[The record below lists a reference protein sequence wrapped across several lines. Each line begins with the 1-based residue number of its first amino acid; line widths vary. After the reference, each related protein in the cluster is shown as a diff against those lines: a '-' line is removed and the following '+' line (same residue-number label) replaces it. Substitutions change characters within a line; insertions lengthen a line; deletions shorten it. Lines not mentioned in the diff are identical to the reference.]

1 MNIAQTIY
9 LSMALVV
16 CSSLMIACNPTANS
30 NNMNIIDINPA
41 WQQHPIECDHAI
53 TINNQQWQL
62 QYLRFY
68 LSDVKLDQQPQ
79 SLTTTLWQQPDLAL
93 LGTDCQ
99 GNTNWQLIFAE
110 PLAAGQL
117 SFTLGLPF
125 AVNHQNPLTAKPP
138 LNFSEMF
145 WSWQLGYKFLRL
157 DMQGPNHGW
166 AFHLGSTG
174 CQSASVLRPPALP
187 CRAAN
192 TFEVTLDYQPNQKLQ
207 LNLAALLSDIELS
220 PQSSCMSDSLQ
231 TNCQQLFD
239 NLSLAAPW
247 QLSPASPAP

>member
-79 SLTTTLWQQPDLAL
+79 YHDVVTIPVPAPAPAPAPTVIVFNMPTPPD
-93 LGTDCQ
+93 
-99 GNTNWQLIFAE
+99 
-110 PLAAGQL
+110 
-117 SFTLGLPF
+117 
-125 AVNHQNPLTAKPP
+125 
-138 LNFSEMF
+138 
-145 WSWQLGYKFLRL
+145 
-157 DMQGPNHGW
+157 
-166 AFHLGSTG
+166 
-174 CQSASVLRPPALP
+174 
-187 CRAAN
+187 
-192 TFEVTLDYQPNQKLQ
+192 
-207 LNLAALLSDIELS
+207 
-220 PQSSCMSDSLQ
+220 
-231 TNCQQLFD
+231 
-239 NLSLAAPW
+239 
-247 QLSPASPAP
+247 SPAPPRPPSPKRAPSYFREFV

>member
-1 MNIAQTIY
+1 MNIARTAF
-9 LSMALVV
+9 LSLTLAVA
-16 CSSLMIACNPTANS
+16 SSLLLACNPKEQNKALNVIEIT
-30 NNMNIIDINPA
+30 PA
-41 WQQHPIECDHAI
+41 WQQKPMACNDAI
-53 TINNQQWQL
+53 TIQNQQWQL

-68 LSDVKLDQQPQ
+68 LSDFKLNQQPKL
-79 SLTTTLWQQPDLAL
+79 LTTTSWQQPGLAL
-93 LGTDCQ
+93 LGTDCH
-99 GNTNWQLIFAE
+99 GNDNWQLTFAE
-110 PLAAGQL
+110 PLAPGQL

-125 AVNHQNPLTAKPP
+125 VVNHQNPLKASSP

-157 DMQGPNHGW
+157 DMQSSHFGW

-192 TFEVTLDYQPNQKLQ
+192 TFAVTLDYQPNQKLQ
-207 LNLAALLSDIELS
+207 FNLAALLSEIVLS

-231 TNCQQLFD
+231 TDCQQLFD
-239 NLSLAAPW
+239 NLTMAGPW
-247 QLSPASPAP
+247 QLSPAP